1 MAIYH
6 LTQSN
11 GEDLVSIIDIH
22 SVTEV
27 YPNLFYDGLHFYA
40 QDPEQVSD
48 DLSQNPG
55 AGARVLRKI
64 LKYHD
69 ILPLDI

>member
-11 GEDLVSIIDIH
+11 GEDLVSIIDTRSTI
-22 SVTEV
+22 EV
-27 YPNLFYDGLHFYA
+27 YPNLFYDGLRFYA
-40 QDPEQVSD
+40 QDPEQVFNEIF
-48 DLSQNPG
+48 QNPG

>member
-22 SVTEV
+22 SATEV
-27 YPNLFYDGLHFYA
+27 YPNLFYDGYHFYA
-40 QDPEQVSD
+40 PDPEQVFNEI
-48 DLSQNPG
+48 SQNPG
-55 AGARVLRKI
+55 AGARVLCKI